1 MSFLLRSRKIKRL
14 ARGKEPHAGRGR
26 TSMKLRFRATIIGIF
41 SDRLEGKLQSATGT
55 QRMKFVRK
63 STTGLGIWMKS
74 DSSSGLQFL
83 RVLWITLVFC
93 QSSAIEQTRGAA
105 MTIRVLLALLVLVF
119 SPQAEAKEGWEAFA
133 MGNKTCVEWT
143 QIQAG
148 GTMLTEM
155 GSDITA
161 QTQWITGFLTAYN
174 YFQSATPN
182 VAEGTD
188 INGVFARIDTYCAT
202 HPLDPIARA
211 AIAVIDELSR
221 RGRLQ

>member
-1 MSFLLRSRKIKRL
+1 
-14 ARGKEPHAGRGR
+14 
-26 TSMKLRFRATIIGIF
+26 
-41 SDRLEGKLQSATGT
+41 
-55 QRMKFVRK
+55 
-63 STTGLGIWMKS
+63 
-74 DSSSGLQFL
+74 
-83 RVLWITLVFC
+83 
-93 QSSAIEQTRGAA
+93 
-105 MTIRVLLALLVLVF
+105 MTIRVLLALLALVF

-143 QIQAG
+143 QIQDERRPVNSG

-182 VAEGTD
+182 VAEGTE
-188 INGVFARIDTYCAT
+188 INGVFARIDTYCAA

-221 RGRLQ
+221 RGAKSE